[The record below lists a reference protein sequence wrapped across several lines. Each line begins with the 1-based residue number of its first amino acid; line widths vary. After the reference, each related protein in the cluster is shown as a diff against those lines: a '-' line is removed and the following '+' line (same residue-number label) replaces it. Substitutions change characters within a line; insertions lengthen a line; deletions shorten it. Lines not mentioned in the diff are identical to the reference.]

1 YDIKRCLAPCVATI
15 CTPEQ
20 YGHAVRDVRLLL
32 DGRTDELIDDL
43 ESRMYAAADEERF
56 EQAAHLR
63 DTIRTLETLR
73 DRQQKM
79 ATPRLGDRD
88 AIGLRLGPRGAIGRA
103 FQGRN
108 GKVVDRVEL
117 ASLADQVRDVP
128 AEDLLEAALLHLYAE
143 QPPPPE
149 VLLPFPIDD
158 LAGMSD
164 WLSLRAS
171 RQ

>member
-63 DTIRTLETLR
+63 DTMTTLETLR

-88 AIGLRLGPRGAIGRA
+88 AVGFRLGAHGAVVQVFQVRSGR
-103 FQGRN
+103 
-108 GKVVDRVEL
+108 VVDRVEL
-117 ASLADQVRDVP
+117 DGLADQVRDVAP
-128 AEDLLEAALLHLYAE
+128 EDLLEAALLHLYAT
-143 QPPPPE
+143 QLPPPE
-149 VLLPFPIDD
+149 VLLP
-158 LAGMSD
+158 LAV
-164 WLSLRAS
+164 
-171 RQ
+171 